1 MNRYIK
7 KKKKKKKKDLRGRET
22 KMSPPT
28 AAAGIDNTTRKKW
41 DKSEYAAKALQ
52 RVEEEDK
59 KKPKASDFGLVVKQP
74 LTRENMI
81 KRDFKKDLESKV
93 GTVTLVNPNTGE
105 GSGFRCKETGVI
117 LHDSLSYLD
126 HINSKK
132 TQRERGISI
141 HAERSTVEQVRNR
154 FAVHKKRKEMIKR
167 GENPDEG
174 IDTETDLVKRIE
186 HATNKEREE
195 AEAKRERK
203 RLKKEAKKMGK
214 TKEEVEKTVE
224 EEEMMKA
231 MGFSGFGGG

>member
-1 MNRYIK
+1 M
-7 KKKKKKKKDLRGRET
+7 
-22 KMSPPT
+22 
-28 AAAGIDNTTRKKW
+28 
-41 DKSEYAAKALQ
+41 Q
-52 RVEEEDK
+52 RVEDE

-74 LTRENMI
+74 LSRENMI

-154 FAVHKKRKEMIKR
+154 FALHKKRKEMIKR
-167 GENPDEG
+167 GENPDES

-195 AEAKRERK
+195 AEAKKERK

-214 TKEEVEKTVE
+214 TKEEVEKTAE

-231 MGFSGFGGG
+231 MGFSGFGGKN

>member
-1 MNRYIK
+1 
-7 KKKKKKKKDLRGRET
+7 
-22 KMSPPT
+22 MSPPT
-28 AAAGIDNTTRKKW
+28 TAAAAGIDNTTRKKW

-203 RLKKEAKKMGK
+203 RLKKEAKKMEK